1 MKVEFLFIRQE
12 RCTGCRVCEGVC
24 SLAQEGV
31 LNKSKSRIR
40 IRREDVLA
48 LRQFVCD
55 QCGERPCVASCP
67 KGAIFEKEGQ
77 VRIRRSLC
85 DGCGDCVK
93 VCDKLFLLPGGRRAV
108 MCNQCGACVEKCPEG
123 ALEMR
128 ERLC

>member
-1 MKVEFLFIRQE
+1 MTIRYLKVHPQ
-12 RCTGCRVCEGVC
+12 RCTGCRICEGVC

-40 IRREDVLA
+40 ICRVDVLA

-55 QCGERPCVASCP
+55 QCEARPCVASCL
-67 KGAIFEKEGQ
+67 KGAIFVKDGQ
-77 VRIRRSLC
+77 VRIRRGLC

-93 VCDKLFLLPGGRRAV
+93 VCDKLFLLPEGGRAI

-123 ALEMR
+123 ALEMGD
-128 ERLC
+128 RLC